1 MGKFIDL
8 TGKRFNRLVAIKRV
22 DNKGKK
28 TQWLFQCDCGN
39 QKVLDPCN
47 VKNGTIKSCGCLLKE
62 SAAERNFKDLT
73 GKKIGRWTVLEQVP
87 NNNDFVMWKCQCEC
101 GEVRNIFSNSLL
113 NGVSKSCGC
122 YKADRAHELNFND
135 LTGKKFGMLKVIE
148 RVEDYVS
155 PNGSK
160 ATRWLCDC
168 ECGNRATFIGGNL
181 TSGTIKSC
189 GCLKESNGEYYIRV
203 FLESCNIDFI
213 QQYKFSDCRN
223 KLPLPFDFYLPQQN
237 ICIEYDGQQHFEVV
251 DFFGGKNGFEYR
263 KNNDRIKNNYC
274 KSHNIK
280 LLRIPYYFSIKEMQ
294 DRIINILNP

>member
-1 MGKFIDL
+1 
-8 TGKRFNRLVAIKRV
+8 
-22 DNKGKK
+22 
-28 TQWLFQCDCGN
+28 
-39 QKVLDPCN
+39 
-47 VKNGTIKSCGCLLKE
+47 
-62 SAAERNFKDLT
+62 
-73 GKKIGRWTVLEQVP
+73 
-87 NNNDFVMWKCQCEC
+87 
-101 GEVRNIFSNSLL
+101 
-113 NGVSKSCGC
+113 
-122 YKADRAHELNFND
+122 
-135 LTGKKFGMLKVIE
+135 MLKVSE

-280 LLRIPYYFSIKEMQ
+280 LLRIPYYLSIKEMQ